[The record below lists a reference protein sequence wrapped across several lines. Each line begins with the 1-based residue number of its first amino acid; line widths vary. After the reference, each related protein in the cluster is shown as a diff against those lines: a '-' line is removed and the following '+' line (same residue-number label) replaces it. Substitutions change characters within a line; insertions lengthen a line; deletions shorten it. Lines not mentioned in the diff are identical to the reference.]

1 VADRLNSAS
10 RLSYVVLDTIPTAVA
25 LSALDVRSIA
35 RATDLHLNEP
45 LPSLNMFMP
54 LNFSASEPEWALHL
68 ENGNGNLT
76 ASVYGRIRIEHLSK
90 ESLLD
95 MPVRS
100 NRGFEL
106 FSNVILADGRAFA
119 LVINANELL
128 RMHRELG

>member
-1 VADRLNSAS
+1 
-10 RLSYVVLDTIPTAVA
+10 
-25 LSALDVRSIA
+25 
-35 RATDLHLNEP
+35 
-45 LPSLNMFMP
+45 MFMP